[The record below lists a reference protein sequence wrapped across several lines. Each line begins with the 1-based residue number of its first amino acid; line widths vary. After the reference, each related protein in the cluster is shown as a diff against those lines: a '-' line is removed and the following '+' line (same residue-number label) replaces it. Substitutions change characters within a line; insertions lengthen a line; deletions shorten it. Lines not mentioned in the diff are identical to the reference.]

1 MIKILNIRKKSP
13 ADKKG
18 LRTGDEII
26 SINGM
31 EVRDYL
37 DYKLYSSDFPLEYLI
52 RRDGETYSLLF
63 DEEEEAYDKG
73 IDVEDMKIKHCGNKC
88 IFCFVDQNPHGLR
101 KGLYLKDED
110 FRYSFLYGSY
120 FTLSNIRDE
129 DLKRIKNQQLSPLY
143 ISVHAAQKKVR
154 MKLLGINYDDG
165 FKRKLSFL
173 TRNKINLH
181 TQIVLCPGI
190 NDGKVLD
197 DTVKFLHSHY
207 PYVLSVAVVPVGK
220 TCHRDKLFS
229 IDSFN
234 EKTSSD
240 VIEQI
245 ESLQKEFLEK
255 SNTRFVFAAD
265 EFYLKAGIKIPQKKY
280 YEDFSQYENGVG
292 MTRIFL
298 EELKKAKKTFPAS
311 LNQKRKLLIVTGKS
325 FYPVLTEY
333 LLPELQKIKNL
344 STEII
349 AAENRLFGE
358 NVTVSGLLCGRD
370 IVSAV
375 KKASFSADKIILPDT
390 CLNFDGIFLD
400 DMTLSALKKKLKTD
414 VEIFS
419 NFSCLFN

>member
-1 MIKILNIRKKSP
+1 MIKIINIKKKSP
-13 ADKKG
+13 ADRQG
-18 LRTGDEII
+18 LLAGDEII

-37 DYKLYSSDFPLEYLI
+37 DYKLYSTDFPLEYII
-52 RRDGETYSLLF
+52 RRNGETYSLIF
-63 DEEEEAYDKG
+63 DEEEDAYDKG

-88 IFCFVDQNPHGLR
+88 IFCFVDQNPTGLR

-173 TRNKINLH
+173 TKNKIDLH

-197 DTVKFLHSHY
+197 DTVRFLYSHY
-207 PYVLSVAVVPVGK
+207 PYVLSVAVVPVGI

-229 IDSFN
+229 IDSFTK
-234 EKTSSD
+234 ETSAA
-240 VIEQI
+240 VVEQI

-265 EFYLKAGIKIPQKKY
+265 EFYLKAGFKIPNKNY
-280 YEDFSQYENGVG
+280 YENFSQYENGVG
-292 MTRIFL
+292 MSRIFL
-298 EELKKAKKTFPAS
+298 DELKRAKKTFPKAMKE
-311 LNQKRKLLIVTGKS
+311 KRNLLIVTGKS
-325 FYPVLTEY
+325 FYPVLIKH
-333 LLPELQKIKNL
+333 LLPELEKIQNL
-344 STEII
+344 SAKII
-349 AAENRLFGE
+349 AAENRLFGSS
-358 NVTVSGLLCGRD
+358 VTVSGLLCGND
-370 IVSAV
+370 IIHAV
-375 KKASFSADKIILPDT
+375 KQSNFQADKIILPDT
-390 CLNFDGIFLD
+390 CLNFDEIFLD
-400 DMTLSALKKKLKTD
+400 DMTLPALKRKLKTD
-414 VEIFS
+414 VEIFTK
-419 NFSCLFN
+419 FSCLFD

>member
-1 MIKILNIRKKSP
+1 MIKIINIRKKSP
-13 ADKKG
+13 AERKG
-18 LRTGDEII
+18 LRPGDEII

-37 DYKLYSSDFPLEYLI
+37 DYKLYSSDFPLEYII
-52 RRDGETYSLLF
+52 RRDGETYSLIF
-63 DEEEEAYDKG
+63 DEEEDAYDKG

-88 IFCFVDQNPHGLR
+88 IFCFVDQNPPGLR

-129 DLKRIKNQQLSPLY
+129 DLKRIKKQQLSPLY

-173 TRNKINLH
+173 TRNKIDLH

-197 DTVKFLHSHY
+197 DTVRFLFSHH
-207 PYVLSVAVVPVGK
+207 PRVLSVAVVPVGK

-255 SNTRFVFAAD
+255 SNNRFVFAAD

-280 YEDFSQYENGVG
+280 YENFSQYENGVG
-292 MTRIFL
+292 MTRLFL
-298 EELKKAKKTFPAS
+298 EELKLAKKTFPKS
-311 LNQKRKLLIVTGKS
+311 LKHKRSLIIVTGKS
-325 FYPVLTEY
+325 FYPVLIKY
-333 LLPELQKIKNL
+333 LLPELEKIKNL

-349 AAENRLFGE
+349 AAENNLFGE
-358 NVTVSGLLCGRD
+358 NVTVSGLLCGKD
-370 IVSAV
+370 IISAV
-375 KKASFSADKIILPDT
+375 KKASVTPDKIILPDT
-390 CLNFDGIFLD
+390 CLNFDGVFLD
-400 DMTLSALKKKLKTD
+400 DMTLPVLKRKLKTD

-419 NFSCLFN
+419 KFSCLFE

>member
-1 MIKILNIRKKSP
+1 MIKIINIRKKSP
-13 ADKKG
+13 AERKG
-18 LRTGDEII
+18 LRAGDGII

-37 DYKLYSSDFPLEYLI
+37 DYKLYSSDFPLEYI
-52 RRDGETYSLLF
+52 ISRNGDTYSLLF
-63 DEEEEAYDKG
+63 DEEEDAYDKG
-73 IDVEDMKIKHCGNKC
+73 IDVEDMKIRHCGNKC
-88 IFCFVDQNPHGLR
+88 IFCFVDQNPQGLR

-129 DLKRIKNQQLSPLY
+129 DLKRIKKQQLSPLY

-173 TRNKINLH
+173 TRNKISLH

-220 TCHRDKLFS
+220 TCHRDKLS
-229 IDSFN
+229 NIESFTK
-234 EKTSSD
+234 ETSTA
-240 VIEQI
+240 VVEQI
-245 ESLQKEFLEK
+245 HSLQKEFLEK

-265 EFYLKAGIKIPQKKY
+265 EFYLKAGIKIPQKKD

-292 MTRIFL
+292 MTRLFM
-298 EELKKAKKTFPAS
+298 EELKLARKTFPAS
-311 LNQKRKLLIVTGKS
+311 LKQKRKLLIVTGKS
-325 FYPVLTEY
+325 FYPVLKDY
-333 LLPELQKIKNL
+333 LLPELLKIKNL
-344 STEII
+344 TTEII

-358 NVTVSGLLCGRD
+358 SVTVSGLLCGKD
-370 IVSAV
+370 IISAV
-375 KKASFSADKIILPDT
+375 NKASFTADKIILPDT

>member
-1 MIKILNIRKKSP
+1 MIKIINIRKKSP
-13 ADKKG
+13 AERKG
-18 LRTGDEII
+18 LRPGDEII

-37 DYKLYSSDFPLEYLI
+37 DYKLYSSDFPLEFII
-52 RRDGETYSLLF
+52 RRYGETYSLIF
-63 DEEEEAYDKG
+63 DEEEDAYDKG

-88 IFCFVDQNPHGLR
+88 IFCFVDQNPPGLR

-129 DLKRIKNQQLSPLY
+129 DLKRIKQQHLSPLY

-154 MKLLGINYDDG
+154 MKLLGIKYDDG

-173 TRNKINLH
+173 TKNKIDLH

-197 DTVKFLHSHY
+197 DTVRFLYSHY

-229 IDSFN
+229 IDSFTK
-234 EKTSSD
+234 ETSAA
-240 VIEQI
+240 VVEQI

-265 EFYLKAGIKIPQKKY
+265 EFYLKAGIRIPQKKY
-280 YEDFSQYENGVG
+280 YENFSQYENGVG

-298 EELKKAKKTFPAS
+298 EELKKTKKTFPKT
-311 LNQKRKLLIVTGKS
+311 LNKKRNLLIVTGKS
-325 FYPVLTEY
+325 FYPVLIKH

-358 NVTVSGLLCGRD
+358 SVTVSGLLCGKD
-370 IVSAV
+370 IIDAIKHSG
-375 KKASFSADKIILPDT
+375 FSADKIILPDT
-390 CLNFDGIFLD
+390 CLNFDGVFLD

-414 VEIFS
+414 VELFS
-419 NFSCLFN
+419 NFSCLFE